1 MPLPLETN
9 RLFIREFTEN
19 DAEAF
24 HATLGDPKVM
34 GRIPGGPSSSVEETR
49 KKIQKIIKY
58 YQKWGCCMW
67 ALILKES
74 GEMIGDCGLM
84 PVEGKGPEIELTYD
98 IALVH
103 WGKGYAT
110 ESSIECLRYG
120 LEEMNLKR
128 IIAITFP
135 DHIASMRVM
144 EKAGMSRIQN
154 KCYYNQEMAVYEKKN
169 GKGKLIM

>member
-9 RLFIREFTEN
+9 RLFIREFTED
-19 DAEAF
+19 DAKAF

-34 GRIPGGPSSSVEETR
+34 GRIPGGPSSSVKETR
-49 KKIQKIIKY
+49 KKIKKIIKY

-120 LEEMNLKR
+120 LEEMKLKR

-169 GKGKLIM
+169 GKEKEIM